1 LQARPALDSLQLTQN
16 LLIGSGII
24 CPLFEIFLAEEQKQF
39 FEKVFVVF
47 IKIEYF
53 PKNSFMKS

>member
-1 LQARPALDSLQLTQN
+1 MDSLQLTQN

-24 CPLFEIFLAEEQKQF
+24 CPLFEIFLDLAEEQKQF
-39 FEKVFVVF
+39 FEKFFVVF